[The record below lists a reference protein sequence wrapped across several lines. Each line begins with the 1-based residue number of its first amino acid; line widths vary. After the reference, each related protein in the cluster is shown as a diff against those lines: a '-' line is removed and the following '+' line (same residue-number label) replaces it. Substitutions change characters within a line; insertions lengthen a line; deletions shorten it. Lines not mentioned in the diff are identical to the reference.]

1 MRAFT
6 GSTKATLDAQLTVF
20 EIDGAAFVQPAALN
34 VPLQIAVGS
43 RGTSPVVRVRPGRRG
58 VPGDVLVAGEAR
70 LERRLLGRRS
80 GSLRLAD
87 ADAQAQVPDG
97 ARVLVADE
105 LGDDVLILTER
116 EVRHVRFRR

>member
-1 MRAFT
+1 M
-6 GSTKATLDAQLTVF
+6 
-20 EIDGAAFVQPAALN
+20 
-34 VPLQIAVGS
+34 
-43 RGTSPVVRVRPGRRG
+43 
-58 VPGDVLVAGEAR
+58 PGDVLVAGEAR